1 MIFFVFKLVKYQQK
15 LRENKIVLQ
24 IKLQKFQNK
33 RSRKTA
39 TEVLYFNDWFWQIT
53 FSKQMRVPGCPL
65 IIEVSEGSGSG
76 ARVALPGPVPLHQ
89 PASLTLHH
97 PTATL
102 DQIEVNVEGMFR

>member
-1 MIFFVFKLVKYQQK
+1 
-15 LRENKIVLQ
+15 
-24 IKLQKFQNK
+24 
-33 RSRKTA
+33 
-39 TEVLYFNDWFWQIT
+39 
-53 FSKQMRVPGCPL
+53 MRVPGCPL

-102 DQIEVNVEGMFR
+102 DQIEVNVEGKFKKRLT